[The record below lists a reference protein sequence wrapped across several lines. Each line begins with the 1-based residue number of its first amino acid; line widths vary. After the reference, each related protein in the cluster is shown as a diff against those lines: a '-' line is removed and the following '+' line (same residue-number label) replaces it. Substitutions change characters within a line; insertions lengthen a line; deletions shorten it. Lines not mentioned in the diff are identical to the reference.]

1 MLLVVSAYAFQFVK
15 VVFFPSMTTP
25 MLLVDY
31 YRAQGTDIRE
41 TFKDIQQ
48 LEVWVGKLPGVKQVS
63 LNTGK
68 GGIRFMLTYAPEKIF
83 SSYGQLLVEVDDYQQ
98 INSYI
103 EKIESEIQNN
113 YPDAIYKFKKF
124 ELGPSKDGK
133 IEARFSG
140 KDPVELRK
148 IVEQAKA
155 IMRRDPGIAALRD
168 DWKARTKVIRP
179 QFAEAQARRAGVTKQ
194 DLDDVLLMSFSG
206 KTIGLYRDGTNLMP
220 IVARPPS
227 NERLN
232 IDSMSELQI
241 WSPVY
246 KRYIPITQVVSEF
259 KTTWE
264 DSIINRRDR
273 KRTIIVIAD
282 PKILSDDTTDSVFKR
297 IRHKIENISLP
308 KGYKLEWGGEF
319 ESSGDAQGPLKRSL
333 PIGLLLMFV
342 ITVLLFKTVR
352 QPLVIWATVPMALIG
367 VSTGLLIT
375 GTPFTFI
382 ALLGFIALIGMLIKN
397 GIVLVDQ
404 INLEINDGKE
414 MYSAIFDSA
423 VSRVRPVSMAAITT
437 ILGMIPLLF
446 DAFFSSM
453 AVTIMFGLGFA
464 TVLTLIMV
472 PVFYKQFYKV
482 EYQSLI

>member
-1 MLLVVSAYAFQFVK
+1 V
-15 VVFFPSMTTP
+15 
-25 MLLVDY
+25 
-31 YRAQGTDIRE
+31 
-41 TFKDIQQ
+41 
-48 LEVWVGKLPGVKQVS
+48 
-63 LNTGK
+63 
-68 GGIRFMLTYAPEKIF
+68 
-83 SSYGQLLVEVDDYQQ
+83 
-98 INSYI
+98 
-103 EKIESEIQNN
+103 
-113 YPDAIYKFKKF
+113 
-124 ELGPSKDGK
+124 
-133 IEARFSG
+133 
-140 KDPVELRK
+140 LRK
-148 IVEQAKA
+148 LAEQAKA
-155 IMRRDPGIAALRD
+155 IMRKDPGIVALRD
-168 DWKARTKVIRP
+168 DWKERTKVIRP
-179 QFAEAQARRAGVTKQ
+179 QFAEAQARKAGVTKQ

-232 IDSMSELQI
+232 IDSMSDLQI

-246 KRYIPITQVVSEF
+246 KRYIPITQIVSEF

-264 DSIINRRDR
+264 DPIINRRDR

-282 PKILSDDTTDSVFKR
+282 PNILGDDTTDSVFKR
-297 IRHKIENISLP
+297 IRHDVENIPLP
-308 KGYKLEWGGEF
+308 KGYELHWGGEF
-319 ESSGDAQGPLKRSL
+319 ESSSNAQGPLKQSL

-342 ITVLLFKTVR
+342 ITVLLFKTLK
-352 QPLVIWATVPMALIG
+352 QPLVIWSTVPMALIG
-367 VSTGLLIT
+367 VTIGLLIT

-404 INLEINDGKE
+404 INLEINEGKE
-414 MYSAIFDSA
+414 IYSAIFDSA

-453 AVTIMFGLGFA
+453 AITIMFGLGFA
-464 TVLTLIMV
+464 TILTLIMV

-482 EYQSLI
+482 AYQPIN